1 MGSGEGMK
9 ALGFA
14 GVLLTAVAVSAGA
27 QQERK
32 PVTVTIPADQRAPK
46 GMCRIWLKD
55 VPAAQQPAATDCAS
69 AVKNCPPNGRVI
81 FGETEESK
89 TRPKADSAET
99 TSTTKSIPMTKGL
112 VGTKSNPMSKPPLLP
127 RKPPL

>member
-1 MGSGEGMK
+1 MK

-14 GVLLTAVAVSAGA
+14 GFLLVAVVVSASA

-32 PVTVTIPADQRAPK
+32 PATQESPADQRVPK

-55 VPAAQQPAATDCAS
+55 VPAAQQPAATDCAA

-81 FGETEESK
+81 FGDTEESK
-89 TRPKADSAET
+89 TKPKADRAET
-99 TSTTKSIPMTKGL
+99 TSTAKSTPISTAL
-112 VGTKSNPMSKPPLLP
+112 VRKKSNPPVLT

>member
-1 MGSGEGMK
+1 MK
-9 ALGFA
+9 TVGFA
-14 GVLLTAVAVSAGA
+14 GLFLVAVAVSAGA

-32 PVTVTIPADQRAPK
+32 QAAQDIPADQRAPK

-55 VPAAQQPAATDCAS
+55 VPAAQQPAATDCAA

-89 TRPKADSAET
+89 TKSRMDPAET
-99 TSTTKSIPMTKGL
+99 TYSRKSAPITKGL
-112 VGTKSNPMSKPPLLP
+112 VGKKSDPQTPPPLLP

>member
-1 MGSGEGMK
+1 MK
-9 ALGFA
+9 DLGFA
-14 GVLLTAVAVSAGA
+14 GFLLVTVAVSAGA

-32 PVTVTIPADQRAPK
+32 PATQESSADQRAPK

-55 VPAAQQPAATDCAS
+55 VPAAQQPAATDCAA

-81 FGETEESK
+81 FGDTEESK
-89 TRPKADSAET
+89 TKVKADAAET
-99 TSTTKSIPMTKGL
+99 TSTTRSTTMTKGL
-112 VGTKSNPMSKPPLLP
+112 VGKKSNPPILP